1 MSEEKAPEIEFV
13 LTPEQKASI
22 GTALNSY
29 MMSPFTTFPDSAW
42 DWENVPNAPFNM
54 RVVTGVGVL
63 LVPLTDEQIVGL
75 LRQIVDG
82 IEYQSGRISAI
93 LADVT
98 G

>member
-1 MSEEKAPEIEFV
+1 
-13 LTPEQKASI
+13 
-22 GTALNSY
+22 
-29 MMSPFTTFPDSAW
+29 
-42 DWENVPNAPFNM
+42 M